1 LLISL
6 HVKNFAIINEV
17 EVYFKNHLNILTG
30 ETGAGKSIIIDSI
43 NCALGAKVSKGII
56 RSGADYALVELVFE
70 TKDLAVHEAM
80 NNIDIPMEDDQI
92 IISRKIMPTRSIYK
106 LNGEN
111 VTGSII
117 ASIAEL
123 LIDIHGQ
130 HEHQSLLRKSKHLE
144 IVDRFARA
152 EIGNL
157 RQELSETYKAYITI
171 KHEFD
176 NAGVDEEKRL
186 REISFLE
193 YEVNE
198 IKSAALKPG
207 EDDDLSALYRKYAN
221 AHTISEGLQTVYS
234 LTGNEPSNQAS
245 DSIGRAVRQLTK
257 LVEYDDK
264 LGDFLTQATD
274 VENLL
279 NSFNKDLS
287 LYLSSMDNYEEELN
301 EVTMRLDLVNHIKQ
315 KYGSQIEQIQSY
327 LIECEKK
334 LERYK
339 DYDAYMEKLR
349 KALKVEEL
357 RLEELSGK
365 LSDIRKRKAKELT
378 IKIREALIALN
389 FLDIKFEM
397 IFNRSN
403 TYSSNGYDDAEFIIS
418 TNPGE
423 ELKSLSS
430 VASGGELSRIMLGIK
445 SVLAEKDDI
454 ETLIFDEIDTG
465 ISGRTAQKVSEQLS
479 EIAEH
484 HQIICIT
491 HLAQI
496 AAMADEHFII
506 EKQTDGK
513 TTETVI
519 KELKLEDII
528 EELAR
533 ILSGAAITERVIEN
547 AKEMKELATSSKK
560 YKI

>member
-1 LLISL
+1 MLISL

-17 EVYFKNHLNILTG
+17 EVYFKEHLNILTG

-43 NCALGAKVSKGII
+43 NCALGAKVSKGMI
-56 RSGADYALVELVFE
+56 RTGADYALVELVFE
-70 TKDLAVHEAM
+70 TKDELIHEALR
-80 NNIDIPMEDDQI
+80 NLDIPMEDNQI
-92 IISRKIMPTRSIYK
+92 LISRKIMSSRSIYK
-106 LNGEN
+106 INGEN

-117 ASIAEL
+117 TSIAEL

-144 IVDRFARA
+144 IVDRFARDD
-152 EIGNL
+152 IGNL
-157 RQELSETYKAYITI
+157 KKELSETYKTYISI
-171 KHEFD
+171 KNEFD
-176 NAGVDEEKRL
+176 NAEINEEKRL

-198 IKSAALKPG
+198 IKSAALVPG
-207 EDDDLSALYRKYAN
+207 EDEELSAQYRKYAN
-221 AHTISEGLQTVYS
+221 AYTISEGLQTVYS
-234 LTGNEPSNQAS
+234 LTGNEPNGAS
-245 DSIGRAVRQLTK
+245 DNIGRSVRQLSK

-264 LGDFLTQATD
+264 LGELLAQATD
-274 VENLL
+274 IEDFL
-279 NSFNKDLS
+279 NGFNKDLS
-287 LYLSSMDNYEEELN
+287 QYLSSMDNYEKELD
-301 EVTMRLDLVNHIKQ
+301 EVTKRLDLVNHIKQ
-315 KYGSQIEQIQSY
+315 KYGSHIEQIQSY
-327 LIECEKK
+327 LIECEKR
-334 LERYK
+334 LEKYK
-339 DYDAYMEKLR
+339 EYDAYMDGLR
-349 KALKVEEL
+349 NSLMNEEMRLKD
-357 RLEELSGK
+357 LSSK

-378 IKIREALIALN
+378 AKITEALVALN
-389 FLDIKFEM
+389 FLDVKFDM
-397 IFNRSN
+397 IFNKSN
-403 TYSSNGYDDAEFIIS
+403 TYSSNGFDDAEFIIS

-454 ETLIFDEIDTG
+454 ETLIFDEIDSG

-479 EIAEH
+479 EIAKH

-496 AAMADEHFII
+496 AAMADLHFII
-506 EKQTDGK
+506 DKRTDGK

-519 KELKLEDII
+519 EELHDDEII
-528 EELAR
+528 DELAR
-533 ILSGAAITERVIEN
+533 ILGGAAITERVIEN
-547 AKEMKELATSSKK
+547 AKEMKELANSSKK

>member
-1 LLISL
+1 MLISL
-6 HVKNFAIINEV
+6 HVKNFAIINEL

-70 TKDLAVHEAM
+70 TKDGAVHEAM
-80 NNIDIPMEDDQI
+80 NNLDIPMEDNQI

-117 ASIAEL
+117 ASVAEL

-144 IVDRFARA
+144 IVDRFARD
-152 EIGNL
+152 EIENL
-157 RQELSETYKAYITI
+157 KQELSESYKAYTSL
-171 KHEFD
+171 KNEFD
-176 NAGVDEEKRL
+176 NGRIDEEKRL

-193 YEVNE
+193 YEVDE
-198 IKSAALKPG
+198 IKRAAIIAG
-207 EDDDLSALYRKYAN
+207 EDEELSTLYKKYTN
-221 AHTISEGLQTVYS
+221 AHTISEGLQAVYG
-234 LTGNEPSNQAS
+234 LTGYEANEAGDN
-245 DSIGRAVRQLTK
+245 IGRAVRLLTR
-257 LVEYDDK
+257 LAEYDEA
-264 LGDFLTQATD
+264 LGELLKQATD
-274 VENLL
+274 VEDIL
-279 NSFNKDLS
+279 NGLNKDLS
-287 LYLSSMDNYEEELN
+287 QYLSGMENFEEELN
-301 EVTMRLDLVNHIKQ
+301 EITKRLDLINHIKQ
-315 KYGSQIEQIQSY
+315 KYGSQIERIQEY
-327 LIECEKK
+327 LSECEKK
-334 LERYK
+334 LERYR

-349 KALKVEEL
+349 KSLDDEEMQLK
-357 RLEELSGK
+357 ELSGR
-365 LSDIRKRKAKELT
+365 LSDIRKGKAKELT
-378 IKIREALIALN
+378 VKIKDALIALN
-389 FLDIKFEM
+389 FIEVKFDM
-397 IFNRSN
+397 IFNRSKS
-403 TYSSNGYDDAEFIIS
+403 YSSNGYDDAEFIIS

-423 ELKSLSS
+423 ELNSLSS

-479 EIAEH
+479 EIAKH

-513 TTETVI
+513 TTETI
-519 KELKLEDII
+519 INELNDHEII
-528 EELAR
+528 DELAR
-533 ILSGAAITERVIEN
+533 ILGGAVITERVLDN
-547 AKEMKELATSSKK
+547 AKEMKELANASKK
-560 YKI
+560 YNI